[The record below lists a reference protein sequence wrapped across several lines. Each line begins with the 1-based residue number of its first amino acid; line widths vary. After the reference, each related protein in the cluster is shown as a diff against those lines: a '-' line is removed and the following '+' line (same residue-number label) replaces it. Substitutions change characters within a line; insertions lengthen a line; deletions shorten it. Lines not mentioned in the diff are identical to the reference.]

1 MYILDTDTL
10 SNLFKKHPS
19 TKLIQKLASVSANDQ
34 YTTSINIG
42 EMVYGAS
49 RLPHGEALLEK
60 ISKIIHPDQVLPF
73 DYQSS
78 FFYGKTRGT
87 LEKKRI
93 FVDQSDLRIASVALT
108 CKMTVITRNIR
119 DFSKI
124 PNLKIENW
132 ID

>member
-19 TKLIQKLASVSANDQ
+19 TQLIQKLASVSIDAQ

-49 RLPHGEALLEK
+49 RIPRGEALLEK
-60 ISKIIHPDQVLPF
+60 IKKIIHPDQVLPF
-73 DYQSS
+73 DYLSS
-78 FFYGKTRGT
+78 FFYGKIRGS
-87 LEKKRI
+87 LEKKRTY
-93 FVDQSDLRIASVALT
+93 VDPSDLRIASIALAHN
-108 CKMTVITRNIR
+108 MTVITRNVR
-119 DFSKI
+119 DFLRV
-124 PNLKIENW
+124 PDLKVENW